1 MAWIALGGAMT
12 LWMVERATTQVDN
25 ALDARLASSASMVAR
40 LVSQLPLSTVE
51 QPGVPGISVDVLAR
65 DGVACEVSQWR
76 GEVLSRTVARVAGGP
91 ALRDA
96 PAGFGS
102 LTQHGVTW
110 RTYVMEADDLR
121 IATADRMDMRTSLRR
136 EIALTALLPLAVGL
150 LVGLILLWLGIGR
163 GLAPMERLRRAL
175 ARAQP
180 LSELDMQ
187 YRNIPKELRPF
198 TRTIA
203 QLLRSMEQTLD
214 RERRFSDNA
223 AHEMR
228 TPVTAVKTHL
238 QVLARLPVPTAS
250 GLWRQSL
257 NHALQGVARLE
268 RLLEQLL
275 LLARVEK
282 DEDNPSD
289 SSAVCDAVDVVA
301 QVIEG
306 MSAARVRWE
315 MPAEAIYISLSDT
328 LLTSAVGNLLVNALA
343 YSPADQTVDVSV
355 ALRAGRAVISV
366 RDHGPGLSLEQ
377 CKHATEPFWRGVWH
391 IPGSGLGLSIV
402 AAIARHHGGSL
413 NLYPA
418 PGGGLA
424 CQLTLPLVPTH
435 DNAYKEGGNDQK
447 VAGLRSNDEEST
459 RRTVT

>member
-1 MAWIALGGAMT
+1 
-12 LWMVERATTQVDN
+12 
-25 ALDARLASSASMVAR
+25 
-40 LVSQLPLSTVE
+40 
-51 QPGVPGISVDVLAR
+51 
-65 DGVACEVSQWR
+65 
-76 GEVLSRTVARVAGGP
+76 
-91 ALRDA
+91 
-96 PAGFGS
+96 
-102 LTQHGVTW
+102 
-110 RTYVMEADDLR
+110 MEADDLR

-289 SSAVCDAVDVVA
+289 SSAVCDAVDVVCLLYT
-301 QVIEG
+301 
-306 MSAARVRWE
+306 SDAA
-315 MPAEAIYISLSDT
+315 
-328 LLTSAVGNLLVNALA
+328 
-343 YSPADQTVDVSV
+343 
-355 ALRAGRAVISV
+355 
-366 RDHGPGLSLEQ
+366 
-377 CKHATEPFWRGVWH
+377 
-391 IPGSGLGLSIV
+391 
-402 AAIARHHGGSL
+402 
-413 NLYPA
+413 
-418 PGGGLA
+418 
-424 CQLTLPLVPTH
+424 
-435 DNAYKEGGNDQK
+435 
-447 VAGLRSNDEEST
+447 DE
-459 RRTVT
+459 